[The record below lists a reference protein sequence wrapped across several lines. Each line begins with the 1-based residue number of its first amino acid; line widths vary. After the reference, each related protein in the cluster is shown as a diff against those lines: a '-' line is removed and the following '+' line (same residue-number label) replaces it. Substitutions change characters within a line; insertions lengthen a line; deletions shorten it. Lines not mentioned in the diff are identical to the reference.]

1 MEGSPSD
8 YFEASKDDQHKYIN
22 QLLALVRRFS
32 EREESSED
40 ERLRWS
46 KARFAAAIVARAT
59 GHMDTA
65 IFEAEQGYH
74 AAWFAWAVGGVLCP
88 QGSQLVRLPDIKE
101 SEPQKQDDTKP
112 SGETKPTPER
122 VREIQEYNRQRLLEP
137 PIGEADSKKKLH

>member
-1 MEGSPSD
+1 MESSPGD
-8 YFEASKDDQHKYIN
+8 FFEASKDDKHKYIN

-40 ERLRWS
+40 ERLRWA
-46 KARFAAAIVARAT
+46 KARFAVAIVARAT

-65 IFEAEQGYH
+65 TFEAEQGYH
-74 AAWFAWAVGGVLCP
+74 AAWLAWAVGGILCP

-101 SEPQKQDDTKP
+101 PEPQKQDAQP
-112 SGETKPTPER
+112 IGETKPTPER

-137 PIGEADSKKKLH
+137 PIGDIASKKKLH